1 VNFVISDRR
10 TAGFTLV
17 EMLVVIAIIS
27 LLAAL
32 LLPVLAQAK
41 ARAKRIQCVGN
52 LREIG
57 VANHV
62 FENEHGGKLPTQT
75 STNDGGASEL
85 VTAAYQVSGPFYYSS
100 SFLRPLAGEL
110 GAPGLFACPADLERW
125 PAANFNAFANT
136 NLSYS
141 VGLVADA
148 NNPGAILLADRSL
161 PARLK
166 NRFGTF
172 GEVPCT
178 KPFWSGAHGQTG
190 NILLADGHVD
200 ESYNAIVSSEEGVA
214 EDVVYPSVI
223 SLTSSGGNGSG
234 GGGGGGGGAG
244 LPPPPSQVTTS
255 PQNGNN
261 APPGMPGQPA
271 PATPAT
277 GSPPPPGRP
286 TLALDSSSMRN
297 PTAARSEFSRLE
309 VSNSEPSEV
318 ELATNAP
325 ILVAANMDDDSAM
338 SPGNRQAATVFRG
351 FLAGTYFLVL
361 LALLLYAAYRYWR
374 WRQSPSRKLLRR
386 SETRAA
392 R

>member
-1 VNFVISDRR
+1 MISHRR

-57 VANHV
+57 VADHV

-172 GEVPCT
+172 GEVPCPN
-178 KPFWSGAHGQTG
+178 PFWSGAHGQAG

-200 ESYNAIVSSEEGVA
+200 ESYNGIVSSEEGVA
-214 EDVVYPSVI
+214 EDLVYPSVI
-223 SLTSSGGNGSG
+223 SLTSSGGNDSG
-234 GGGGGGGGAG
+234 GGGEGGGGGGGAG
-244 LPPPPSQVTTS
+244 SPPPPSQVTPS
-255 PQNGNN
+255 PQNGTN

-286 TLALDSSSMRN
+286 TLALDSSGRPN
-297 PTAARSEFSRLE
+297 PTVAGSGFSRLE

-325 ILVAANMDDDSAM
+325 KRVAANMDDDSAM

-351 FLAGTYFLVL
+351 FLAGIYFLVL

>member
-1 VNFVISDRR
+1 MISHRR

-57 VANHV
+57 VADHV
-62 FENEHGGKLPTQT
+62 FENEHAGKLPTQT

-110 GAPGLFACPADLERW
+110 GTPVLFACPADLERW
-125 PAANFNAFANT
+125 PAASFSAFANT
-136 NLSYS
+136 NLSYT

-200 ESYNAIVSSEEGVA
+200 ESYNGMVSSEEGVA
-214 EDVVYPSVI
+214 EDVVFPSVI
-223 SLTSSGGNGSG
+223 SLTSSGGNDSG
-234 GGGGGGGGAG
+234 GGGEGGGGGGGAG
-244 LPPPPSQVTTS
+244 SPPPPSQVTPS
-255 PQNGNN
+255 PQNGTN

-286 TLALDSSSMRN
+286 TLALDSSGRPN
-297 PTAARSEFSRLE
+297 PTVAGSGFSRLE

-325 ILVAANMDDDSAM
+325 KLVAANMDDDSAM

-351 FLAGTYFLVL
+351 FLAGIYFLVL